1 MQSRK
6 SSTLNNIRYKDGV
19 NTMNRTI
26 ALLGLAV
33 SLLAGCQSFR
43 IPAGDDYRYQ
53 NGDAPDPRAPSKP
66 KVTEEIEVP
75 TEEKVP
81 TAEEAYQADAEAQ
94 AAAEANEAE
103 QQVEEPVKRTKPKK
117 LSPMTPA
124 VESLLKKA
132 NIERSHQNYERAEY
146 YVERALSI
154 NPDSPHTHF
163 FYSQLLLEEQKNA
176 LAESRAFKALSLCE
190 DDSYLKRRLWQL
202 IAISRQRQ
210 GNIAGSRDA
219 RRRAEQYAH

>member
-1 MQSRK
+1 M
-6 SSTLNNIRYKDGV
+6 T
-19 NTMNRTI
+19 RTTVRLGC
-26 ALLGLAV
+26 ALTCAITF
-33 SLLAGCQSFR
+33 LAGCQSFR
-43 IPAGDDYRYQ
+43 IPTNDDYSYEAGDT
-53 NGDAPDPRAPSKP
+53 PDPRKP
-66 KVTEEIEVP
+66 KPSETVAIPESPDDQPIDSAETGEMSDEEIVS
-75 TEEKVP
+75 EEP
-81 TAEEAYQADAEAQ
+81 AE
-94 AAAEANEAE
+94 
-103 QQVEEPVKRTKPKK
+103 EEPVKRKKPNK
-117 LSPMTPA
+117 LTPITPA

-154 NPDSPHTHF
+154 NPESPHTHF

-190 DDSYLKRRLWQL
+190 DDAYLKRRLWQL

-210 GNIAGSRDA
+210 GNVAGSRDA

>member
-1 MQSRK
+1 M
-6 SSTLNNIRYKDGV
+6 GF
-19 NTMNRTI
+19 TMNRTI
-26 ALLGLAV
+26 TTIV
-33 SLLAGCQSFR
+33 CLLAASVLVGCQSFR
-43 IPAGDDYRYQ
+43 IPTNDDYSYE
-53 NGDAPDPRAPSKP
+53 NGDTPDPRAP
-66 KVTEEIEVP
+66 KVKSTESAGDTP
-75 TEEKVP
+75 TEEVVE
-81 TAEEAYQADAEAQ
+81 AEDEQVASEDAEA
-94 AAAEANEAE
+94 E
-103 QQVEEPVKRTKPKK
+103 VEEQPIKRQKPKK
-117 LSPMTPA
+117 LSPITPA

-154 NPDSPHTHF
+154 NPESPHTHF

-210 GNIAGSRDA
+210 GNVAGSRDA

>member
-1 MQSRK
+1 MTRSN
-6 SSTLNNIRYKDGV
+6 SLIGC
-19 NTMNRTI
+19 
-26 ALLGLAV
+26 
-33 SLLAGCQSFR
+33 LLAAMVLSGCQSFR
-43 IPAGDDYRYQ
+43 IPAGDDYTYEA
-53 NGDAPDPRAPSKP
+53 GDTPDPRKP
-66 KVTEEIEVP
+66 KTVQTPLPEDPV
-75 TEEKVP
+75 VDS
-81 TAEEAYQADAEAQ
+81 EASVEQAVDQVAEA
-94 AAAEANEAE
+94 EADEESIEEE
-103 QQVEEPVKRTKPKK
+103 QPVKRTKPKR

-132 NIERSHQNYERAEY
+132 NVERSHQNYERAEY

-154 NPDSPHTHF
+154 NPESPHTHF
-163 FYSQLLLEEQKNA
+163 FYSQLLLEQQKNA

-210 GNIAGSRDA
+210 GNVAGSRDA

>member
-1 MQSRK
+1 M
-6 SSTLNNIRYKDGV
+6 
-19 NTMNRTI
+19 NTKI

-53 NGDAPDPRAPSKP
+53 NGDAPDPRAPAKP
-66 KVTEEIEVP
+66 KVTEVEVP
-75 TEEKVP
+75 TEEQVP

-94 AAAEANEAE
+94 AAAEADENYQEE
-103 QQVEEPVKRTKPKK
+103 QPVKRTKPKK

-210 GNIAGSRDA
+210 GNTVGSRDA

>member
-1 MQSRK
+1 MTQ
-6 SSTLNNIRYKDGV
+6 L
-19 NTMNRTI
+19 TMRLGCAVTC
-26 ALLGLAV
+26 ALIF
-33 SLLAGCQSFR
+33 LAGCQSFR
-43 IPAGDDYRYQ
+43 IPTNDDYSYEAGDT
-53 NGDAPDPRAPSKP
+53 PDPRQP
-66 KVTEEIEVP
+66 KSGQTVGLPESSDDQPVDDSGEAGEVSDEEIVS
-75 TEEKVP
+75 EEP
-81 TAEEAYQADAEAQ
+81 AE
-94 AAAEANEAE
+94 
-103 QQVEEPVKRTKPKK
+103 EEPVKRKKPNK
-117 LSPMTPA
+117 LTPITPA

-154 NPDSPHTHF
+154 NPESPHTHF

-190 DDSYLKRRLWQL
+190 DDTYLKRRLWQL

-210 GNIAGSRDA
+210 GNVAGSRDA